1 MIRAK
6 KLKNNPGAQTK
17 TANSLRR
24 IDSMEV
30 IDEKKFGKNLARRV
44 WEIYLFFMF
53 GFIGVLGWKSE

>member
-1 MIRAK
+1 
-6 KLKNNPGAQTK
+6 
-17 TANSLRR
+17 
-24 IDSMEV
+24 MEV